1 MVSPVNPRRRYN
13 ADSRRDQALR
23 SREAVLRHAH
33 RLFVQHGYVG
43 TTMAAIAADAGVSVE
58 TIYKSIGNKPAVLKA
73 VLDVAIVGDHA
84 AVPMLARPLV
94 AQLRAEPD
102 PRKVFVRYGQHVAES
117 WPRQVPL
124 QLLLRTA
131 ATVDVRSTSTLAD
144 RPERTAGRHVG
155 IRERSGPAWDP
166 SSRPER
172 R

>member
-1 MVSPVNPRRRYN
+1 MVPPVNPRRRYN
-13 ADSRRDQALR
+13 ATSRRDQALR
-23 SREAVLRHAH
+23 SREAILRHAH

-131 ATVDVRSTSTLAD
+131 ATVDAEARELWQTVQN
-144 RPERTAGRHVG
+144 ERLVG
-155 IRERSGPAWDP
+155 MSAFAEGSGSAWDP